1 MIEIFADMRETR
13 SNIIAALS
21 AMEGFNVTVGA
32 LSSGDYRLSEEVIVE
47 RKSAIDFVASIMDKR
62 LFEQVAK
69 MKIEYPRQIIL
80 IEGDIYKTRSA
91 IDRKA
96 ITGAMSWL
104 VGIEDMRVI
113 QVSDSSETPLML
125 ATLARH
131 LQEGLGY
138 KISLRAEKPKTS
150 DLGSRYLLEGSP
162 GIGPGIAEKLFDHF
176 ECALD
181 AFNASP
187 AELSQVKGVGI
198 KVAERMYQALRHRKT
213 KA

>member
-1 MIEIFADMRETR
+1 MIEIFADMRESR
-13 SNIIAALS
+13 SKVIAELS
-21 AMEGFNVTVGA
+21 AMDGYNISVGA

-47 RKSAIDFVASIMDKR
+47 RKSAVDFVASIMDKR

-69 MKIEYPRQIIL
+69 MKIEYPRPMLL

-96 ITGAMSWL
+96 IAGAMSWL
-104 VGIEDMRVI
+104 VAIEDVRIVP
-113 QVSDSSETPLML
+113 VLDPAETSLTL
-125 ATLARH
+125 ATMARH

-150 DLGSRYLLEGSP
+150 DLGSKYLLEGSP

-187 AELSQVKGVGI
+187 QELSQVKGVGI

-213 KA
+213 LA

>member
-1 MIEIFADMRETR
+1 MIEIFADMRESR
-13 SNIIAALS
+13 SNVIAALS

-32 LSSGDYRLSEEVIVE
+32 LSSGDYRISEEVIVE
-47 RKSAIDFVASIMDKR
+47 RKSALDFVGSIMDKR

-69 MKIEYPRQIIL
+69 MKIEYPRQIVL

-113 QVSDSSETPLML
+113 QVPDSSETPLML

-187 AELSQVKGVGI
+187 QELSQVKGVGI
-198 KVAERMYQALRHRKT
+198 KVAERMHQALRHRKT
-213 KA
+213 GS